1 MTNKEI
7 AASFDLLAR
16 VMELHN
22 ENPFKIKSYQNA
34 YLTLRKLDQPLSS
47 YSVEQLME
55 IKGVGEAIAEKIQSL
70 AQTGS
75 MPTLDKYLAKTPPG
89 VVEMLKINGLGP
101 KKVAILWKEH
111 QMSSPGEL
119 LYACNE
125 NRLVEWKGF
134 GAKTQDAIIQAI
146 GFLQSNEGKYLHSTV
161 NHHAQEIIKLIL
173 DLDRNSKTEVT
184 GHLRRGFPIVEKL
197 ELITTASA
205 KDILTLER
213 EDTME
218 WNHHDPNLIKGVWKD
233 FLPVEISLSPINDFY
248 KNLFQ
253 STGPAHFISSYSPG
267 QEDYKVD
274 NDLFNLSERPFISP
288 ELRDIKGIDQW
299 TDANLRNLITED
311 HIKGIIHAHSSYS
324 DGIHSLKEMGAIT
337 QRLGFQYLVIT
348 DHSRAAA
355 YAKGMSDE
363 KVQAQWKEIDELNRS
378 YKNFRIIKGIECDIL
393 SNGDLD
399 YDDSLLSGF
408 EVVIASIHSAFNM
421 DIDKATWRVIKAIEN
436 PHTNILGHPSGR
448 LILTREGYPLNYSK
462 IIDACAANQVANEL
476 NANPQRLDIDQKFI
490 HECMDKGVLI
500 SINPDAHNQS
510 AIRDIKYGVLQARR
524 GMLKSVFCLNTK
536 STEELLDFCK

>member
-233 FLPVEISLSPINDFY
+233 FLPVEISLSPINDYY

-462 IIDACAANQVANEL
+462 VIDACAANQVAIEL

>member
-184 GHLRRGFPIVEKL
+184 GLLRRGFPIVEKL

-218 WNHHDPNLIKGVWKD
+218 WNHHDPNIIKGVWMD

-462 IIDACAANQVANEL
+462 IIDACAANQVAIEL

-524 GMLKSVFCLNTK
+524 GMLKSEFCLNTK